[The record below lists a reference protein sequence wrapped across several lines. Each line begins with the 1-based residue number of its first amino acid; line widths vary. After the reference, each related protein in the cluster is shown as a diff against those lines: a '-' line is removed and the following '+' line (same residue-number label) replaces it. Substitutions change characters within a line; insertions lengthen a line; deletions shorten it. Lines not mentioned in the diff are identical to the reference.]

1 MHKKSYMAFA
11 RLLGALEGLRTGD
24 GKFRRGIA
32 PEVKNQVDT
41 IEKCL
46 YGLLDR
52 IAYCQFDRHGKPMFL
67 GAKAA
72 RAYREAVE
80 AVRENEG
87 EAGNDPA
94 QWFNI
99 LSEMPGGTL
108 DGVLHAEK
116 GLE

>member
-1 MHKKSYMAFA
+1 MRKNSYMAFA

-24 GKFRRGIA
+24 GKFRKGIA

-72 RAYREAVE
+72 KAVK
-80 AVRENEG
+80 
-87 EAGNDPA
+87 PA
-94 QWFNI
+94 
-99 LSEMPGGTL
+99 
-108 DGVLHAEK
+108 A
-116 GLE
+116 

>member
-1 MHKKSYMAFA
+1 MQKKSYMAFA

-52 IAYCQFDRHGKPMFL
+52 IAYCQFDRH
-67 GAKAA
+67 
-72 RAYREAVE
+72 
-80 AVRENEG
+80 VRS
-87 EAGNDPA
+87 
-94 QWFNI
+94 WRIRI
-99 LSEMPGGTL
+99 LSDHFTVLFKPVRNGNKSVVRL
-108 DGVLHAEK
+108 DDLSLLELHVVA
-116 GLE
+116 LFFC